1 MQKTAYEMR
10 ISDSSS
16 DVCSSD
22 LGSVEND
29 LDFKARRQRFRNL
42 IELGGNILGHD
53 TAVLVDEHED
63 GTNHRLLAVHA
74 ARARAQIIANP
85 DVGDLADSDRNAAAR
100 CRNGVPNLVDG
111 TRAGID
117 ADEVGFAATVIKIG
131 ANSEVGFFQ
140 RLAELAVG
148 NSEIGQLGRIGFDD
162 DVFRVA
168 TERVDTRH
176 ARHRLQLRAADS
188 VLHGSQ
194 TAGLLNLV
202 GQPVPLTSEK
212 TDRKRT

>member
-1 MQKTAYEMR
+1 MFFFFKQKTAYEMR
-10 ISDSSS
+10 ISDWSS

-22 LGSVEND
+22 L
-29 LDFKARRQRFRNL
+29 
-42 IELGGNILGHD
+42 
-53 TAVLVDEHED
+53 
-63 GTNHRLLAVHA
+63 
-74 ARARAQIIANP
+74 
-85 DVGDLADSDRNAAAR
+85 
-100 CRNGVPNLVDG
+100 LVDG

>member
-1 MQKTAYEMR
+1 MR
-10 ISDSSS
+10 ISDWSS

-22 LGSVEND
+22 LRRIDQLGPVEND
-29 LDFKARRQRFRNL
+29 LDFNARRQRFRNL

-74 ARARAQIIANP
+74 ARARAQITANP

-117 ADEVGFAATVIKIG
+117 ADEVGFAATDIKIG

-140 RLAELAVG
+140 RLAELAV
-148 NSEIGQLGRIGFDD
+148 
-162 DVFRVA
+162 
-168 TERVDTRH
+168 
-176 ARHRLQLRAADS
+176 
-188 VLHGSQ
+188 
-194 TAGLLNLV
+194 
-202 GQPVPLTSEK
+202 
-212 TDRKRT
+212 